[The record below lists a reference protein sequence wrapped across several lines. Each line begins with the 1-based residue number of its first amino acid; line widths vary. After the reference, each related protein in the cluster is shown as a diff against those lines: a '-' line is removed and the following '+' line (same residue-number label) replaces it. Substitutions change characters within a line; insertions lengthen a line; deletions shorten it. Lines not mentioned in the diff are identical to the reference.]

1 MCHSTFYSAIFYVP
15 MPAIGRFDVPE
26 ISRKVILGVG
36 IESLTGN
43 SERRVALDTA
53 AVSYRD

>member
-1 MCHSTFYSAIFYVP
+1 MCHSTFYSVISYVP
-15 MPAIGRFDVPE
+15 MPAIGRFAVPE

-43 SERRVALDTA
+43 SERRLNTA
-53 AVSYRD
+53 AVSHRD

>member
-1 MCHSTFYSAIFYVP
+1 MS
-15 MPAIGRFDVPE
+15 AIGRFADTE

-53 AVSYRD
+53 AGSYRD